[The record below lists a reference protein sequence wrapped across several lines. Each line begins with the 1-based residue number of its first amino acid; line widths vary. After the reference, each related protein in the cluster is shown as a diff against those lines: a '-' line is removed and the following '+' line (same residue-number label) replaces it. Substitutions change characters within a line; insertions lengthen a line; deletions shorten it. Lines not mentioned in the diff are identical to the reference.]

1 LPTTFSALN
10 QIVFGQNGEL
20 YINVG
25 SNTNGGLPGK
35 SSRSGQLIESFYSAS
50 NVVARLAS
58 PGFNGAIQYDAL
70 TDGNPFNSVGV
81 EVFAPGLRNPFGL
94 VLHSN
99 GYLYAADNGPNYTY
113 GKFEH
118 VVFVSGCVP
127 LTILLLD
134 FKSIVSYPIANI

>member
-1 LPTTFSALN
+1 LPSFTFSALN
-10 QIVFGQNGEL
+10 QIVFGHNGEL

-70 TDGNPFNSVGV
+70 TDGNPINSVGV

-99 GYLYAADNGPNYTY
+99 GYLYATDNGPNYTY

-118 VVFVSGCVP
+118 VF
-127 LTILLLD
+127 
-134 FKSIVSYPIANI
+134 F